1 MVMHY
6 VNAPVFGVRQLT
18 QKYSTSYT
26 KCLPF
31 VRCPLGRTDKSV
43 PKDQNVPNAGRMH
56 TGVWHYRKVHG
67 GRVISVLQ
75 LAHLTRQACNIC
87 LPALSCHSLGV
98 SHRSDLTRWAG
109 VWV

>member
-1 MVMHY
+1 MVIQH
-6 VNAPVFGVRQLT
+6 VNAPVIGVRQLT

-26 KCLPF
+26 NACHLSVVLWVGP
-31 VRCPLGRTDKSV
+31 DKSV

-67 GRVISVLQ
+67 GRVITFLQ
-75 LAHLTRQACNIC
+75 LAHLTRQACNIY
-87 LPALSCHSLGV
+87 LPALSSHSLGV
-98 SHRSDLTRWAG
+98 SHRSDLTRRAG